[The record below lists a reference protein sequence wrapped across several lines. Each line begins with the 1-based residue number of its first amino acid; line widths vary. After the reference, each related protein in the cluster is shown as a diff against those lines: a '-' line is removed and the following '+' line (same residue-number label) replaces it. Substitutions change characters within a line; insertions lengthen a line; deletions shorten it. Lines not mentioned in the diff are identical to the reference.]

1 MPKQTKPIPAY
12 LPKPRKVGKNLNE
25 DLRKIIEVTDGQNE
39 ALKIIINHNSKKH
52 TDEK

>member
-39 ALKIIINHNSKKH
+39 ALGKVLIASKNKS
-52 TDEK
+52 K